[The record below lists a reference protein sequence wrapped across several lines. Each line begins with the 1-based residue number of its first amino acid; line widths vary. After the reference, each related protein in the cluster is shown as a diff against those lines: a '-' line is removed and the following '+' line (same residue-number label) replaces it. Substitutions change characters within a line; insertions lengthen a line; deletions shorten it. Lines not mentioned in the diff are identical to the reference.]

1 MRSRVLLA
9 TYGVAATGVGDAMTT
24 TTPFPSPPRPPGTMI
39 TTFVAGGMSLWVG
52 VRLGMLL
59 RLPLGAGIRL
69 EAGVSLGV
77 GVRLGTVLLK
87 ARVDVGTTIAVAAQS
102 PDRLRVT
109 S

>member
-1 MRSRVLLA
+1 
-9 TYGVAATGVGDAMTT
+9 
-24 TTPFPSPPRPPGTMI
+24 MI
-39 TTFVAGGMSLWVG
+39 TTFVAGVG

-77 GVRLGTVLLK
+77 GVRLGMVLLK
-87 ARVDVGTTIAVAAQS
+87 ARVDVGTTIAVTAQS